1 MTEKLSQ
8 IHNLQ
13 NTMTK
18 KPTCQRLRGLRCA
31 LGSPERGARALPCDK
46 LAMGFMA
53 MFKKKDPKDMV
64 REWQSKMRTE
74 MRGVDRQI
82 RGALAS
88 RTSRRRGTFPRS
100 ASKP

>member
-1 MTEKLSQ
+1 
-8 IHNLQ
+8 
-13 NTMTK
+13 
-18 KPTCQRLRGLRCA
+18 
-31 LGSPERGARALPCDK
+31 
-46 LAMGFMA
+46 

-88 RTSRRRGTFPRS
+88 RTESATRHIPPKRLEAVNGRRSPNARGRGALEALARHEHDATTETPDRRT
-100 ASKP
+100 